1 MFVIEPDRV
10 GPLGPGRGSS
20 PLWLPARG
28 GRIAVG
34 GRVDSERRHPHQR
47 GKNGRGVMRDLGM
60 ASGSSAAMGGGR
72 IDRRVFLAGVA
83 CSAACA
89 GTMSESRAGDG
100 DRAADRA
107 PLIDTHMH
115 VWAGDTERFPF
126 AHPYDP
132 KFKPPRTAG
141 T

>member
-1 MFVIEPDRV
+1 
-10 GPLGPGRGSS
+10 
-20 PLWLPARG
+20 
-28 GRIAVG
+28 
-34 GRVDSERRHPHQR
+34 
-47 GKNGRGVMRDLGM
+47 MRSLGM
-60 ASGSSAAMGGGR
+60 ASGGSAAWPPCGGR
-72 IDRRVFLAGVA
+72 IDRRAFLAGVA
-83 CSAACA
+83 CSATCA
-89 GTMSESRAGDG
+89 GMTRAWDA

-141 T
+141 TAELLLKEMDAFGVTHCVL